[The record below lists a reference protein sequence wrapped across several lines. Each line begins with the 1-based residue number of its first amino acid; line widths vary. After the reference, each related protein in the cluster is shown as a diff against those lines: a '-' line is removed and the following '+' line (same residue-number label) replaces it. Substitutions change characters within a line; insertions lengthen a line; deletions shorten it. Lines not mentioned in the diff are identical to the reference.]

1 MITDKP
7 VLFVHVPKTAGT
19 SVHRVLTET
28 PSWKI
33 TPESRR
39 FYSRMKH
46 NNHIPVF
53 VIERYNILNNFFVF
67 SIVRNPFTR
76 AFSYYQHYKRLQLL
90 DISFEQF
97 LDHVRR
103 KKQAVFEF
111 LDHVSIKKNTNT
123 TPFIVYS
130 QSFFLFDMNGKMSL
144 DKLYRFEH
152 IEEFETDF
160 NIKMPNLNVGN
171 YSLDEYL
178 NSYTST
184 TIDLVRHIYLEDF
197 VNLNYST
204 DFQQEVVL

>member
-7 VLFVHVPKTAGT
+7 VLFVHIPKTAGT
-19 SVHRVLTET
+19 SVHKVLTET

-33 TPESRR
+33 MPKIPNHSG
-39 FYSRMKH
+39 MNH
-46 NNHIPVF
+46 NPLF
-53 VIERYNILNNFFVF
+53 VLERYNILNNFFVF

-76 AFSYYQHYKRLQLL
+76 AFSYYQHYKRQQSS
-90 DISFEQF
+90 DTSFEQF

-111 LDHVSIKKNTNT
+111 LDHVSIKKNTNA
-123 TPFIVYS
+123 TPFIAYS
-130 QSFFLFDMNGKMSL
+130 QSFFLFDMKGKMSL
-144 DKLYRFEH
+144 DKLYRFEN

-178 NSYTST
+178 SNYTPT

-197 VNLNYST
+197 VNLNYSM
-204 DFQQEVVL
+204 DFQ

>member
-19 SVHRVLTET
+19 SVLKVLTEAQ
-28 PSWKI
+28 SWKI
-33 TPESRR
+33 MPKIPIDSN
-39 FYSRMKH
+39 M
-46 NNHIPVF
+46 NHSPLF
-53 VIERYNILNNFFVF
+53 VLERYNILNNFFVF

-76 AFSYYQHYKRLQLL
+76 AFSYYQHFKRYHLS

-111 LDHVSIKKNTNT
+111 LDHVSIKKNTNA
-123 TPFIVYS
+123 TPFIVYP
-130 QSFFLFDMNGKMSL
+130 QSFFLFDIKGKMSL

-171 YSLDEYL
+171 YSSDEYL

-204 DFQQEVVL
+204 DFQQEVIL

>member
-19 SVHRVLTET
+19 SVLKVLTET
-28 PSWKI
+28 QSWKI
-33 TPESRR
+33 APKIPIDSN
-39 FYSRMKH
+39 M
-46 NNHIPVF
+46 NHSPLF
-53 VIERYNILNNFFVF
+53 VLERYNILNNFFVF

-76 AFSYYQHYKRLQLL
+76 AFSYYQHYKRQQSS
-90 DISFEQF
+90 DTSFEQF

-111 LDHVSIKKNTNT
+111 LDHVSIKKNTNA
-123 TPFIVYS
+123 TPFIAYS
-130 QSFFLFDMNGKMSL
+130 QSFFLFDMKGKMSL
-144 DKLYRFEH
+144 DKLYRFEN

-178 NSYTST
+178 SNYTPT

-197 VNLNYST
+197 VNLNYSM
-204 DFQQEVVL
+204 DFQ